1 MNVSTENIYLYISY
15 NLPLLYDWDSNMSIV
30 KWMNS
35 KKHRIITRTKAKQQN
50 NFNGVFPDATNK
62 HHQFEY
68 SNTDDEEVVTKK
80 KKKSF

>member
-1 MNVSTENIYLYISY
+1 M
-15 NLPLLYDWDSNMSIV
+15 LPLYDWDLNMSIA

-35 KKHRIITRTKAKQQN
+35 KKHRVITRTKAKQQN
-50 NFNGVFPDATNK
+50 YLNGVFPCATNK

-68 SNTDDEEVVTKK
+68 SDTHDEEVVTKK